1 MLLLSG
7 VTIKEIMGRHIL
19 VFQNLFPS
27 PCSFSI
33 WFHFFKNTLTY
44 FFMLRSQRKTTTTI
58 IGYYQIRKLCVLIPM
73 TFNSLTSLFIQNIGL
88 YVLLSRPHDR
98 KYIMYMRNLFLLPFV
113 VLLQWSIEKR
123 DDKFVK
129 DGVGWQREHRTVVVW
144 CFFLLCLV
152 SIIEKGEE
160 LITWIWGGML

>member
-1 MLLLSG
+1 
-7 VTIKEIMGRHIL
+7 MGRHIL

-98 KYIMYMRNLFLLPFV
+98 KYIMYMRNLFLLPSFFNRV
-113 VLLQWSIEKR
+113 VVER

-129 DGVGWQREHRTVVVW
+129 MG
-144 CFFLLCLV
+144 
-152 SIIEKGEE
+152 
-160 LITWIWGGML
+160 